1 MVKLMMIDE
10 RWLYAAISKAYDKF
24 NKVGNVLKIVKVDEV
39 VKIIKLLKFF
49 SNKDCENCCC

>member
-1 MVKLMMIDE
+1 MMIDE

-24 NKVGNVLKIVKVDEV
+24 NKVDNVLKIVKVDEV

-49 SNKDCENCCC
+49 SNKDCENCLC